1 MLEIFNLKFVLI
13 LSSIIGVAAAASAET
28 FNLREVPIGECE
40 AAISA
45 GKNISNNAIRNLDTS
60 YWLHDGQIY
69 QLTVTAPNTFSVR
82 AECRAM
88 DPE

>member
-1 MLEIFNLKFVLI
+1 MFNLKFVLI
-13 LSSIIGVAAAASAET
+13 LLSIFGVAVAAGAET
-28 FNLREVPIGECE
+28 FKVRDVPIGECE

-69 QLTVTAPNTFSVR
+69 QLTVTALNPFSVR
-82 AECRAM
+82 AECRVM

>member
-1 MLEIFNLKFVLI
+1 MYNLKFVLI
-13 LSSIIGVAAAASAET
+13 LLSIFGFAALAGAET
-28 FNLREVPIGECE
+28 FKLRDVPIGECE

-69 QLTVTAPNTFSVR
+69 QLTVTALNTFSVR
-82 AECRAM
+82 VECRVLG
-88 DPE
+88 PE

>member
-1 MLEIFNLKFVLI
+1 MEMYNLKFVLI
-13 LSSIIGVAAAASAET
+13 LFSIFGVAAAAGAET
-28 FNLREVPIGECE
+28 FKVRDVPIGECE

-60 YWLHDGQIY
+60 YWLHDSQLY
-69 QLTVTAPNTFSVR
+69 QLTVSTLNTFSLRV
-82 AECRAM
+82 ECRAM